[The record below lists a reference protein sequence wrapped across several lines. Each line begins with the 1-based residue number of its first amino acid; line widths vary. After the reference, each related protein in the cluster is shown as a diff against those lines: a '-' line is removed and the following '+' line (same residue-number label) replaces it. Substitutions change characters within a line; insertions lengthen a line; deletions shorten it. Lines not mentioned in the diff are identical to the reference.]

1 MLSLP
6 EEIYLFALDKDAGK
20 ITPKVGE
27 SALGAALIGAV
38 LSELTFLKRASAD
51 QEYLHI
57 LSTEVTGEPVLDEVL
72 EILKE
77 AGKKK
82 AKIADTL
89 TALMAHEKHLRQLVL
104 EKLLEKGILKANS
117 KKIFWIFSEQR
128 YSLIDDAE
136 FIDVGGKVHKLISG
150 ETEPDPKNTALI
162 GLLHASGLFYKIL
175 RAEEFSRCEKR
186 IVEIAG
192 KYGIGQKINELIY
205 QIRDFPNYQS
215 ACLTEDDSIEL

>member
-6 EEIYLFALDKDAGK
+6 EEIYLFALDKSAGK
-20 ITPKVGE
+20 ITPKVRG
-27 SALGAALIGAV
+27 SALGAAVIGAV
-38 LSELTFLKRASAD
+38 LSELTFLNRVSTD
-51 QEYLHI
+51 RDYLHI
-57 LSTEVTGEPVLDEVL
+57 LNTEVTGEPVLDEVL

-77 AGKKK
+77 AGKEKV
-82 AKIADTL
+82 KIDETL

-104 EKLLEKGILKANS
+104 KKLLEKGILKETS
-117 KKIFWIFSEQR
+117 KKVFWVFSEQR
-128 YSLIDDAE
+128 YSFVNNEE
-136 FIDVGGKVHKLISG
+136 FTDVDGKVHKLISG
-150 ETEPDPKNTALI
+150 KKQPNPKDTALV

-186 IVEIAG
+186 IVEISG
-192 KYGIGQKINELIY
+192 KCDIGQKINELIY